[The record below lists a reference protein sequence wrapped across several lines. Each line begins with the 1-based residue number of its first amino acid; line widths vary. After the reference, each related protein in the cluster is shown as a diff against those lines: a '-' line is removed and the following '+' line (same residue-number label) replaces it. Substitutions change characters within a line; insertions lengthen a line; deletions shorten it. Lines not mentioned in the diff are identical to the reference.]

1 MRWCYPGAIKIN
13 SWGFYKDEGSGEK
26 RLCPMYRSPLE
37 AVISHLKSEGIR
49 ELVSG
54 ELINV
59 LNRKNI
65 LWEAVQLG

>member
-1 MRWCYPGAIKIN
+1 
-13 SWGFYKDEGSGEK
+13 
-26 RLCPMYRSPLE
+26 MYRSPLE

>member
-1 MRWCYPGAIKIN
+1 
-13 SWGFYKDEGSGEK
+13 
-26 RLCPMYRSPLE
+26 MYRSLLE
-37 AVISHLKSEGIR
+37 VVISYLKFEGIR

-65 LWEAVQLG
+65 LWEVV